1 MNLYE
6 KHLVI
11 TEKQY
16 KQLKDKILYIKNAFE
31 LELIDFSEMLT
42 LKKEQFFNVIENNV
56 KQDTIWLSSLQEDL
70 EQMEDIDIF
79 NFFDKEFRYECEELP
94 LTLEEWLEYEDNEHT
109 IRKIV
114 KEEINELNFYLL
126 ILIRY
131 C

>member
-70 EQMEDIDIF
+70 EQMEDTDIF